1 MKLKIG
7 TRASSLALYQANLVK
22 DKISRLL
29 DNKDNTID
37 IGIKTI
43 KTSGDKILT
52 ASLSSFGGKG
62 LFVKEI
68 EEALFNEDVDIA
80 VHSLKDVPQVIPA
93 GLILGAVLKRDDPRD
108 CIILKDKPESYE
120 GLDSVNFASS
130 LKSRAI
136 VGTSS
141 LRRRS
146 LLARLRDDIIFEPLR
161 GNIDTRLKKLRD
173 GFFDAIILSSSGL
186 IRLNLSSNIDVYL
199 DPLTFIPQCG
209 QGAIVIE
216 YKASRTDISELI
228 KPLNDEQTYFS
239 VFAERACIKELN
251 CGCASPVGAYSYIEG
266 NDIHIKGFVSNT
278 YGEYLEGEVTGKK
291 MDYENVG
298 KSLALSLINRGGLEI
313 LEKNNVET
321 GFPPSRE

>member
-7 TRASSLALYQANLVK
+7 TRASLLALYQANLVK
-22 DKISRLL
+22 DKIKQLF
-29 DNKDNTID
+29 DDQNKKID
-37 IGIKTI
+37 IEIKTI

-52 ASLSSFGGKG
+52 ASLSNFGGKG

-68 EEALFNEDVDIA
+68 EEALFNDDIDIA
-80 VHSLKDVPQVIPA
+80 VHSLKDVPQVIPEE
-93 GLILGAVLKRDDPRD
+93 LTLGAVLKRDDPRD
-108 CIILKDKPESYE
+108 CVILKDKPESDK
-120 GLDSVNFASS
+120 GLNSVNFASL
-130 LKSRAI
+130 LKNNAV

-141 LRRRS
+141 LRRRA
-146 LLARLRDDIIFEPLR
+146 LFARLRDDIIFEPLR
-161 GNIDTRLKKLRD
+161 GNIDTRLGKLRD

-216 YKASRTDISELI
+216 YKGARADIDEII
-228 KPLNDEQTYFS
+228 KPLNDEDTRFS
-239 VFAERACIKELN
+239 VFAERACIKGLN

-266 NDIHIKGFVSNT
+266 NALHIKGFVSNS
-278 YGEYLEGEVTGKK
+278 YGEYLEDGATGKK

-298 KSLALSLINRGGLEI
+298 KSLALSLIDKGGLEI
-313 LEKNNVET
+313 LEKNNV
-321 GFPPSRE
+321 

>member
-7 TRASSLALYQANLVK
+7 TRASLLALYQANLVK
-22 DKISRLL
+22 DKIKQLF
-29 DNKDNTID
+29 DDQNKKID
-37 IGIKTI
+37 IEIKTI

-52 ASLSSFGGKG
+52 ASLSNFGGKG

-68 EEALFNEDVDIA
+68 EEALLNEDIDIA
-80 VHSLKDVPQVIPA
+80 VHSLKDVPQVIPEE
-93 GLILGAVLKRDDPRD
+93 LTLGAVLKRDDPRD
-108 CIILKDKPESYE
+108 CVILKDKPESDK
-120 GLDSVNFASS
+120 GLDPVNFVS
-130 LKSRAI
+130 LLKNNAV

-141 LRRRS
+141 LRRRA
-146 LLARLRDDIIFEPLR
+146 LFARLRDDIIFEPLR
-161 GNIDTRLKKLRD
+161 GNIDTRLGKLRD

-216 YKASRTDISELI
+216 YKGARADIGEII
-228 KPLNDEQTYFS
+228 KPLNDEDTKFS
-239 VFAERACIKELN
+239 VFAERACIKGLN

-278 YGEYLEGEVTGKK
+278 YGEYLEDGVTGKK
-291 MDYENVG
+291 TDYENVG
-298 KSLALSLINRGGLEI
+298 KSLALSLIDKGGLEI
-313 LEKNNVET
+313 LEKNNM
-321 GFPPSRE
+321 

>member
-7 TRASSLALYQANLVK
+7 TRASLLALYQANLVK
-22 DKISRLL
+22 DKIKQLF
-29 DNKDNTID
+29 DDQNKKID
-37 IGIKTI
+37 IEIKTI

-52 ASLSSFGGKG
+52 ASLSNFGGKG

-68 EEALFNEDVDIA
+68 EEALLNEDIDIA
-80 VHSLKDVPQVIPA
+80 VHSLKDVPQVIPEE
-93 GLILGAVLKRDDPRD
+93 LTLGAVLKRDDPRD
-108 CIILKDKPESYE
+108 CVILKDKPESDK
-120 GLDSVNFASS
+120 GLDSVNFVS
-130 LKSRAI
+130 LLKNNAV

-141 LRRRS
+141 LRRRA
-146 LLARLRDDIIFEPLR
+146 LFARLRDDIIFEPLR
-161 GNIDTRLKKLRD
+161 GNIDTRLGKLRD

-216 YKASRTDISELI
+216 YKGARADIGEII
-228 KPLNDEQTYFS
+228 KPLNDEDTKFS
-239 VFAERACIKELN
+239 VFAERACIKGLN

-278 YGEYLEGEVTGKK
+278 YGEYLEDGVTGKK
-291 MDYENVG
+291 TDYENVG
-298 KSLALSLINRGGLEI
+298 KSLALSLIDKGGLEI
-313 LEKNNVET
+313 LEKNNM
-321 GFPPSRE
+321 

>member
-7 TRASSLALYQANLVK
+7 TRASLLALYQANLVK
-22 DKISRLL
+22 DKIKQLF
-29 DNKDNTID
+29 DDQNKKID
-37 IGIKTI
+37 IEIKTI

-52 ASLSSFGGKG
+52 ASLSNFGGKG

-68 EEALFNEDVDIA
+68 EEALLNEDIDIA
-80 VHSLKDVPQVIPA
+80 VHSLKDVPQVIPEE
-93 GLILGAVLKRDDPRD
+93 LTLGAVLKRDDPRD
-108 CIILKDKPESYE
+108 CVILKDKPESDK
-120 GLDSVNFASS
+120 GLDSVNFVS
-130 LKSRAI
+130 LLKNNAV

-141 LRRRS
+141 LRRRA
-146 LLARLRDDIIFEPLR
+146 LFARLRDDIIFEPLR
-161 GNIDTRLKKLRD
+161 GNIDTRLGKLRD

-216 YKASRTDISELI
+216 YKGARADIGEII
-228 KPLNDEQTYFS
+228 KPLNDEDTKFS
-239 VFAERACIKELN
+239 VFAERACIKGLN
-251 CGCASPVGAYSYIEG
+251 CGCASPVGAYSYTWG

-278 YGEYLEGEVTGKK
+278 YGEYLEDGVTGKK

-298 KSLALSLINRGGLEI
+298 KSLALSLIDKGGLEI
-313 LEKNNVET
+313 LEKNNV
-321 GFPPSRE
+321 

>member
-7 TRASSLALYQANLVK
+7 TRASKLALYQANLVK
-22 DKISRLL
+22 DKIKQRFGGQ
-29 DNKDNTID
+29 NKKID
-37 IGIKTI
+37 IEIKTI

-52 ASLSSFGGKG
+52 ASLSNFGGKG

-68 EEALFNEDVDIA
+68 EEALFNEDIDIA
-80 VHSLKDVPQVIPA
+80 VHSLKDVPQVIPEE
-93 GLILGAVLKRDDPRD
+93 LTLGAVLKRDDPRD
-108 CIILKDKPESYE
+108 CVILKDKPESYD
-120 GLDSVNFASS
+120 GFDSINFASL
-130 LKSRAI
+130 LKNHAI

-141 LRRRS
+141 LRRRV
-146 LLARLRDDIIFEPLR
+146 LFARLRDDIIFEPLR
-161 GNIDTRLKKLRD
+161 GNIDTRLGKLRD

-216 YKASRTDISELI
+216 YKGARADIGEII
-228 KPLNDEQTYFS
+228 KPLNDEDTKFS
-239 VFAERACIKELN
+239 VFAERACIKGLN

-278 YGEYLEGEVTGKK
+278 YGEYLEDGVTGKK
-291 MDYENVG
+291 TDYENVG
-298 KSLALSLINRGGLEI
+298 KSLALRLIDKGGLEI
-313 LEKNNVET
+313 LEKNNV
-321 GFPPSRE
+321 

>member
-7 TRASSLALYQANLVK
+7 TRASLLALYQANLVK
-22 DKISRLL
+22 DKIKQLF
-29 DNKDNTID
+29 DDQNKKID
-37 IGIKTI
+37 IEIKTI

-52 ASLSSFGGKG
+52 ASLSNFGGKG

-68 EEALFNEDVDIA
+68 EEALLNEDIDIA
-80 VHSLKDVPQVIPA
+80 VHSLKDVPQVIPEE
-93 GLILGAVLKRDDPRD
+93 LTLGAVLKRDDPRD
-108 CIILKDKPESYE
+108 CVILKDKPESDK
-120 GLDSVNFASS
+120 GLDSVNFVS
-130 LKSRAI
+130 LLKNNAV

-141 LRRRS
+141 LRRRA
-146 LLARLRDDIIFEPLR
+146 LFARLRDDIIFEPLR
-161 GNIDTRLKKLRD
+161 GNIDTRLGKLRD

-216 YKASRTDISELI
+216 YKGARADIGEII
-228 KPLNDEQTYFS
+228 KPLNDEDTKFS
-239 VFAERACIKELN
+239 VFAERACIKGLN

-278 YGEYLEGEVTGKK
+278 YGEYLEDGVTGKK
-291 MDYENVG
+291 TDYENVG
-298 KSLALSLINRGGLEI
+298 KSLALSLIDKGGLEI
-313 LEKNNVET
+313 LEKNNV
-321 GFPPSRE
+321 